1 MRKDYTPKQIGNF
14 ARARQRQI
22 DAGIIPADPPTQSTF
37 EFKITHC
44 LFCLYRQ
51 VEDGSYNSNWKKR
64 KNGHAW
70 LSYDA
75 DRGVYVYDTR
85 KRSDEWSDSL
95 IDNILER
102 NESDAVSQWID
113 FLGTDEY
120 KENMQTAC
128 DYYAMQGGY
137 FRGIREKFAKAGVV
151 SSYEYDR
158 LTKNKYASKVIAAK
172 NADPAFA
179 VGSLVDFRSKHE
191 ETANSDGSARLYKR
205 STNGV
210 LILSNT
216 EKVVSACVGA
226 KRYKAVCVG
235 DTKPFWIEERY
246 LKKKKK
252 IKVNKK

>member
-1 MRKDYTPKQIGNF
+1 MQKDYTAEQVGNF
-14 ARARQRQI
+14 VRARQKQI
-22 DAGIIPADPPTQSTF
+22 EAGVIPAEPPTQSTF
-37 EFKITHC
+37 EFKITHS

-51 VEDGSYNSNWKKR
+51 VESGSYSPNWKKR

-70 LSYDA
+70 LSYDT

-102 NESDAVSQWID
+102 NDDGAVSQWIS
-113 FLGTDEY
+113 FLETDEY

-128 DYYAMQGGY
+128 DYYEVQGGY
-137 FRGIREKFAKAGVV
+137 FRATRQKYAKSGIV

-172 NADPAFA
+172 NAEPTFG

-191 ETANSDGSARLYKR
+191 ETVNSDGTGRCYKR
-205 STNGV
+205 SINGV

-216 EKVVSACVGA
+216 ETIVSACVGA

-235 DTKPFWIEERY
+235 DTKTFYVEERY